1 MFYIFACIASVVVS
15 CEALTVYLLK
25 PKNIVIYVKSIINVC
40 LISILLW
47 YNIINDLYYE
57 QILTISLILFH
68 VFMCLYVWINEIHF
82 TTKISHI
89 KFENVEPINDPFID
103 QDWDQDVDEGWEDYS
118 L

>member
-15 CEALTVYLLK
+15 VEALTVYLLK
-25 PKNIVIYVKSIINVC
+25 PKNVVIYVKSIINVC

-47 YNIINDLYYE
+47 YNIINNLYYE

-68 VFMCLYVWINEIHF
+68 VCMCLYIWLNEINY
-82 TTKISHI
+82 TSKISHI
-89 KFENVEPINDPFID
+89 KFENVEPMDDPFMD
-103 QDWDQDVDEGWEDYS
+103 PELDLDLDDGWDDYS

>member
-1 MFYIFACIASVVVS
+1 MFYIFACISSVVVS
-15 CEALTVYLLK
+15 GEALTVYLLN

-47 YNIINDLYYE
+47 YNIINNLYYE

-68 VFMCLYVWINEIHF
+68 VCMCLYVWINDIHF

-103 QDWDQDVDEGWEDYS
+103 QDWDQDVDEEWEDYS

>member
-15 CEALTVYLLK
+15 GEALTVYLLK
-25 PKNIVIYVKSIINVC
+25 PKNVVIYVKSIINVC

-47 YNIINDLYYE
+47 YNIINNMYYE

-68 VFMCLYVWINEIHF
+68 VCMCLYIWLNEINY
-82 TTKISHI
+82 TSKISHI
-89 KFENVEPINDPFID
+89 KFENVEPMDDPFMDPELDID
-103 QDWDQDVDEGWEDYS
+103 LDDGWDDYS

>member
-15 CEALTVYLLK
+15 GEALTVYLLK
-25 PKNIVIYVKSIINVC
+25 PKNVVIYVKSIINVC

-103 QDWDQDVDEGWEDYS
+103 QDWDQDVDEEWEDYS

>member
-1 MFYIFACIASVVVS
+1 MFYIFACIASIVVS

-25 PKNIVIYVKSIINVC
+25 PKNVVIYVKSIINIC

-47 YNIINDLYYE
+47 YNIINNLYYE

-68 VFMCLYVWINEIHF
+68 VFLCLYTWIYEIQF
-82 TTKISHI
+82 TSKISHI
-89 KFENVEPINDPFID
+89 KFENIEPMDDPFM
-103 QDWDQDVDEGWEDYS
+103 DEDLDERWEDYS

>member
-15 CEALTVYLLK
+15 GEALMVYLLK
-25 PKNIVIYVKSIINVC
+25 PKNVVIYVKSIINIC

-47 YNIINDLYYE
+47 YNIINNLYYE

-68 VFMCLYVWINEIHF
+68 VCMSLYTWINETYF
-82 TTKISHI
+82 TSKISHI
-89 KFENVEPINDPFID
+89 KFENIEPMDDPFMD
-103 QDWDQDVDEGWEDYS
+103 DDLDEDLDERWEDYS